1 MTNHSVRD
9 DVTCAVWFWND
20 VPFNEET
27 DIALQW
33 FNDGS
38 WAGAFSK
45 VSNGCS
51 DLTGRQLLDVK
62 IAVHNN
68 GQCHPSIVH

>member
-1 MTNHSVRD
+1 MTHHSVRD

-33 FNDGS
+33 FNDGT

-45 VSNGCS
+45 VSNCCS
-51 DLTGRQLLDVK
+51 DLTGR
-62 IAVHNN
+62 
-68 GQCHPSIVH
+68 